1 MQNEKPMDMEQLAD
15 WFGVS
20 VPTVRNWLR
29 DGVPCLRPSPGVVR
43 FNLSEVV
50 EWSKKHSNDQAAV

>member
-1 MQNEKPMDMEQLAD
+1 MSDKPLDMNELAD

-20 VPTVRNWLR
+20 VPTVKRWVR

-43 FNLSEVV
+43 FDLAEVI
-50 EWSKKHSNDQAAV
+50 EWAKTDKAAV